1 VVRTLF
7 FNTLS
12 RSRSDEAGHALQTHR
27 GDFGRPGRESIAM
40 RKPEVRATTVLAVKS
55 QGSIALGGDGQVT
68 IGDTIMKA
76 TAQKVR
82 TLKEGKILAGFAGA
96 VADAFSLFEKLEEK
110 LERYPGN
117 LTRACVELA
126 KEWRT
131 DRYLRR
137 LNALLVVADK
147 DRLFLVSGEGDVIEP
162 DDEIVAIGSGG
173 SYALAAARAL
183 KTHSHLSAREI
194 VREALAIAGEICIYT
209 NQQISVLE
217 LERDEEND

>member
-1 VVRTLF
+1 
-7 FNTLS
+7 
-12 RSRSDEAGHALQTHR
+12 
-27 GDFGRPGRESIAM
+27 M
-40 RKPEVRATTVLAVKS
+40 KKPELRATTVLAVKRD
-55 QGSIALGGDGQVT
+55 GRVALGGDGQVT
-68 IGDTIMKA
+68 LGDTVMKG

-82 TLKEGKILAGFAGA
+82 TLKDGKILAGFAGA

-126 KEWRT
+126 KDWRT

-137 LNALLVVADK
+137 LNALLIVADK

-173 SYALAAARAL
+173 SYALSAARAL
-183 KTHSHLSAREI
+183 KAHSELSAREI
-194 VREALAIAGEICIYT
+194 VQNALGIAGEICIYT

-217 LERDEEND
+217 LEPGETDD